1 MLHCTPIRAFYCYL
15 SRVLYPYYRLEG
27 RAVRQASATAKRG
40 YRCVYVAT
48 IGLLFLFS
56 YSNKEIIK
64 ISYIITILYIC
75 IKNNKNM
82 TKVIHVQLMQGRRNY
97 YFGSIPAIYS
107 VLTAED
113 IGITQ
118 SSLERVGLSK
128 GGVVLN
134 KKAAIRAGELIRS
147 KAKKRNG

>member
-1 MLHCTPIRAFYCYL
+1 MWVSLFWLAFYF
-15 SRVLYPYYRLEG
+15 
-27 RAVRQASATAKRG
+27 A
-40 YRCVYVAT
+40 
-48 IGLLFLFS
+48 LLLNNYMF
-56 YSNKEIIK
+56 N

-75 IKNNKNM
+75 KQKEITM
-82 TKVIHVQLMQGRRNY
+82 TKVIHVQLMKGRKNY

-113 IGITQ
+113 IGIKQ

-134 KKAAIRAGELIRS
+134 KKACIRAGELIRS
-147 KAKKRNG
+147 KVTK